1 VFPHFASEYRAC
13 DSCSDAHE
21 LIRAETIAEL
31 VESPDQGR
39 SGSPHLSSYISSPR
53 WDWVGRGRYCF
64 HNRHD
69 MLLRRFVLPVGQV
82 EIRKNLRTLKR
93 AIGTIG
99 VIHLRK
105 PLKQPLYACFKG
117 GQVLRGGEARQQAK
131 DEAKGRKDCGRPVNE
146 LTPGWSV
153 RHGNS
158 FPELL
163 MRSHC
168 VVFPFQNKGT
178 SAQFVR
184 IMDVVT
190 EEINTAKGRE

>member
-1 VFPHFASEYRAC
+1 
-13 DSCSDAHE
+13 
-21 LIRAETIAEL
+21 
-31 VESPDQGR
+31 
-39 SGSPHLSSYISSPR
+39 
-53 WDWVGRGRYCF
+53 
-64 HNRHD
+64 
-69 MLLRRFVLPVGQV
+69 
-82 EIRKNLRTLKR
+82 
-93 AIGTIG
+93 
-99 VIHLRK
+99 
-105 PLKQPLYACFKG
+105 
-117 GQVLRGGEARQQAK
+117 
-131 DEAKGRKDCGRPVNE
+131 VNE